1 MAYQFALSMCVG
13 VRKASMKIKFCGLFR
28 ECDIDY
34 ANALMPDFI
43 GFVFAR
49 QSKRFV
55 DFTLARELKARL
67 DSRIKAVGVF
77 VDSPVERVCEAVGEG
92 IIDIIQLHGSEDNA
106 YISALRESLQ
116 KDYGKSAP
124 IIKAIK
130 MRDSRSLSEALKS
143 SANFI
148 LLDSAN
154 AGSGVA
160 FEWEI
165 LEGKLQDL
173 RDLQNAKSN
182 NADSQHLDS
191 QDSRGLD
198 LQDSRVSQ
206 DFAHDFASRFF
217 LAGGINADN
226 LPRAMSLN
234 PYAID
239 ISSGIESNGK
249 KDFAKMQQI
258 IESIRASGESQ

>member
-1 MAYQFALSMCVG
+1 
-13 VRKASMKIKFCGLFR
+13 MKIKFCGLFR
-28 ECDIDY
+28 ECDIEF
-34 ANALMPDFI
+34 ANALMPDFV

-55 DFTLARELKARL
+55 DFALAMELKARL
-67 DSRIKAVGVF
+67 DSKIKAVGVF
-77 VDSPVERVCEAVGEG
+77 VDSPVERIYEAVQSK
-92 IIDIIQLHGSEDNA
+92 IIDIVQLHGNENNA
-106 YISALRESLQ
+106 YIRALRESLQ
-116 KDYGKSAP
+116 KDCGKSAP

-130 MRDSRSLSEALKS
+130 MCDSHSLGEALKS
-143 SANFI
+143 SADFI

-160 FEWEI
+160 FEWDI
-165 LEGKLQDL
+165 LEGKL
-173 RDLQNAKSN
+173 
-182 NADSQHLDS
+182 

-206 DFAHDFASRFF
+206 DFAHDFTSRFF

-226 LPRAMSLN
+226 LSRAMSLN

-239 ISSGIESNGK
+239 ISSGIESSGV

-258 IESIRASGESQ
+258 IESIRTSGKSK

>member
-1 MAYQFALSMCVG
+1 
-13 VRKASMKIKFCGLFR
+13 MKIKFCGLFR
-28 ECDIDY
+28 ECDIDF
-34 ANALMPDFI
+34 ANALMPDFV
-43 GFVFAR
+43 GFVFAKK
-49 QSKRFV
+49 SKRFV
-55 DFTLARELKARL
+55 DFTLAKRLKSNL
-67 DSRIKAVGVF
+67 DSGIKAVGVF
-77 VDSPVERVCEAVGEG
+77 VDSPVERVCEAVQSK
-92 IIDIIQLHGSEDNA
+92 IIDIVQLHGNENNA

-116 KDYGKSAP
+116 KDYGKSAT

-130 MRDSRSLSEALKS
+130 MHNSRSFSEALKS
-143 SANFI
+143 SADFI

-165 LEGKLQDL
+165 LEGKLQDS

-191 QDSRGLD
+191 QNLRGLD
-198 LQDSRVSQ
+198 SQDSRVSQ

-258 IESIRASGESQ
+258 IKTLRASGESK